1 MANHPFDLD
10 ALRHKTF
17 VTDVVYRDTVEST
30 SDLALSIAAS
40 GQHPTGPPLL
50 ILAEQQVRG
59 RGRHGR
65 RWESSHGS
73 LTFSL
78 LFTAEN
84 SPHPDRLA
92 SLSLAT
98 ALGVSTALSDHS
110 LTGSVCRATLKWPN
124 DVIVDDRKIC
134 GILVESTPV
143 SSGPSHHAVVVG
155 VGINVNNRINNDLLD
170 QATSLSDQLGQP
182 VALGDCLTTVL
193 QHIATSIEGWQ
204 ESLPDLASRWNQ
216 ASRCIGQPVTVDTSA
231 GITSGICHGV
241 NDSGHL
247 LVEQPDG
254 SLARIASGSIR
265 NPGASSGST

>member
-1 MANHPFDLD
+1 VANHPFDLD
-10 ALRHKTF
+10 ALRHETF
-17 VTDVVYRDTVEST
+17 VVDVVYRDTVDST
-30 SDLALSIAAS
+30 NDLALSIAAS
-40 GQHPTGPPLL
+40 GQHPVGPPLL

-59 RGRHGR
+59 RGRQGR
-65 RWESSHGS
+65 HWESSHGS

-78 LFTAEN
+78 LFSTGTP
-84 SPHPDRLA
+84 PHPDRLA

-98 ALGVSTALSDHS
+98 SLGVSTALSDHLPAS
-110 LTGSVCRATLKWPN
+110 GACTATPKWPN
-124 DVIVDDRKIC
+124 DVIVGDRKIC
-134 GILVESTPV
+134 GILVESTTV
-143 SSGPSHHAVVVG
+143 SPGPSGGVVVG

-204 ESLPDLASRWNQ
+204 ESIPDLASRWNR

-231 GITSGICHGV
+231 GIISGICHGV
-241 NDSGHL
+241 NAAGHL

-265 NPGASSGST
+265 NPGFSTENP